1 MKILNIYALTTYFNF
16 SNVTRYRCES
26 KREISITSNEQAH
39 FRDFFYEKNLN
50 RTYEYG
56 VLSTI
61 MKSQK
66 RNEKQRTEY
75 LTKSTSDEKSCLEE
89 HGKKF
94 SSPSLFFRC
103 TISLMVKDIHGLKLM
118 GKDDSSPLTYSRI
131 GL

>member
-1 MKILNIYALTTYFNF
+1 MKLDYLTNYVAIIYN
-16 SNVTRYRCES
+16 
-26 KREISITSNEQAH
+26 NE
-39 FRDFFYEKNLN
+39 E
-50 RTYEYG
+50 
-56 VLSTI
+56 
-61 MKSQK
+61 SQK

-75 LTKSTSDEKSCLEE
+75 VTKSTNDSMRCKGLLEK

-94 SSPSLFFRC
+94 SSPSLFFYC